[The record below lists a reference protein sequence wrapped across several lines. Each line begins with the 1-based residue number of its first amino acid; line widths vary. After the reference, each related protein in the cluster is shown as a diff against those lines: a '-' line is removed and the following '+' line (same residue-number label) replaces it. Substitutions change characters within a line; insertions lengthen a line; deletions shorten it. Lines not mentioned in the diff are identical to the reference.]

1 MRDLVEA
8 LCSDRCAGREAG
20 TPGGRLARELVI
32 EAFRDAGYDTELQ
45 AIPAVGGANVL
56 ARLPGERERW
66 VLVAAHYD
74 HVGRGGGGA
83 IYRGAD
89 DNAAAVAIL
98 IEVARDLKGSAPLGR
113 SVIFAAFDA
122 EEPPNFVSS
131 TMGSQ
136 YFVDHPPLP
145 LDTID
150 MMVCM
155 DLVGHAVGS
164 PEMPAEIR
172 DTVFAL
178 GAERSAGTA
187 AHVDGLARAV
197 PGVVVRRVDA
207 EAIPPLS
214 DYYAFWQRSI
224 PFLFLS
230 NGRSR
235 VYHTP
240 EDTVERL
247 DFDKMRATAGWL
259 ARFVR
264 ETCERTEERI
274 AWLTGACD
282 DASTLRTLAD
292 VARVME
298 KSDPAAA
305 GARAAAE
312 ALLTA
317 CGPDGRI
324 ARAKRGQL
332 AQLLEAM
339 EEGLA

>member
-1 MRDLVEA
+1 MRELVEA
-8 LCSDRCAGREAG
+8 LCSDRCAGRAAG

-32 EAFRDAGYDTELQ
+32 KAFADAGYETELQ
-45 AIPAVGGANVL
+45 AIPAVGGTNVL
-56 ARLPGERERW
+56 ARLPGEGDRW
-66 VLVAAHYD
+66 VIVAAHYD
-74 HVGRGGGGA
+74 HVGQAGNA

-98 IEVARDLKGSAPLGR
+98 IEVARDLKGRPPRNRG
-113 SVIFAAFDA
+113 VIFAAFDA

-136 YFVDHPPLP
+136 YFVDHPLLP
-145 LDTID
+145 LETID

-164 PEMPAEIR
+164 AGMPAEIR
-172 DTVFAL
+172 NTVFAL

-197 PGVVVRRVDA
+197 PGVIVRRVDA

-214 DYYAFWQRSI
+214 DYYAFWLRHI

-240 EDTVERL
+240 EDTVEKL
-247 DFDKMRATAGWL
+247 DFEKMRATAAWL
-259 ARFVR
+259 ARFVS
-264 ETCERTEERI
+264 ETCDRPEARFE
-274 AWLTGACD
+274 WLREVRD

-298 KSDPAAA
+298 KSVPAAA
-305 GARAAAE
+305 GARTAAE
-312 ALLTA
+312 ALLKTCA
-317 CGPDGRI
+317 PDGRI
-324 ARAKRGQL
+324 ARVKRAPL
-332 AQLLEAM
+332 AELLEAM

>member
-1 MRDLVEA
+1 VRELVEA

-32 EAFRDAGYDTELQ
+32 TAFADAGYDTELQ

-56 ARLPGERERW
+56 ARLPGERDRW
-66 VLVAAHYD
+66 VIVAAHYD

-83 IYRGAD
+83 VYRGAD

-98 IEVARDLKGSAPLGR
+98 IEAARDLKRRAPRNRG
-113 SVIFAAFDA
+113 VIFAAFDA

-131 TMGSQ
+131 MMGSQ
-136 YFVDHPPLP
+136 YFVDHPILP

-164 PEMPAEIR
+164 AAMPAEIR
-172 DTVFAL
+172 NTVFAL

-187 AHVDGLARAV
+187 AHVDAIARAV
-197 PGVVVRRVDA
+197 PGVIVRRVDA

-240 EDTVERL
+240 EDTVEKL
-247 DFDKMRATAGWL
+247 DFEKMRATAGWL
-259 ARFVR
+259 ARFVS
-264 ETCERTEERI
+264 ETCERPEARI
-274 AWLTGACD
+274 EWIPEARD

-292 VARVME
+292 VARLME
-298 KSDPAAA
+298 KSVPAAA

-312 ALLTA
+312 ALLGA

-324 ARAKRGQL
+324 ARAKRAQL
-332 AQLLEAM
+332 AELLEAL